1 LPHRHGKGK
10 QTGGC
15 GLYAR
20 ELLVNCRAVIRR
32 EETGEIVC
40 HPSGLVPQCWS
51 ISAVKMLTTGEGPT
65 GGGPDEEIG
74 VYRRTDRLAR
84 CARLRLARPSRTSA
98 GSWASVSRRSLA
110 GSVSSPAWG
119 AEVRRLRQLG
129 EENRPLKPRV
139 ADLTL
144 DQHLLQE
151 VIRKKWSSPLSAG
164 SWCRVCELA
173 SRSVSDARAP

>member
-1 LPHRHGKGK
+1 
-10 QTGGC
+10 
-15 GLYAR
+15 
-20 ELLVNCRAVIRR
+20 
-32 EETGEIVC
+32 
-40 HPSGLVPQCWS
+40 
-51 ISAVKMLTTGEGPT
+51 
-65 GGGPDEEIG
+65 
-74 VYRRTDRLAR
+74 
-84 CARLRLARPSRTSA
+84 
-98 GSWASVSRRSLA
+98 
-110 GSVSSPAWG
+110 
-119 AEVRRLRQLG
+119 VRRLRQLG